1 MILRLLNVQGA
12 AGLAAAVALLGLL
25 IFQRLDAQ
33 HWHRESAR
41 LEDLYHDEQL
51 AFAKTTAAYREAV
64 DTARAQDRANAA
76 RVTAQQQM
84 INERTE
90 DDYEKR
96 LAAAR
101 LAADHLAADR
111 LRGNSAAGAADRGRG
126 GAAPVPVLPIA
137 SGSTAQAAGD
147 YGLPAAGP
155 EGNAA
160 LTATEQ
166 AIQLD
171 ELIKWVK
178 RQSAID
184 PNGSAERSS
193 R

>member
-1 MILRLLNVQGA
+1 MIFRLLNGQGI
-12 AGLAAAVALLGLL
+12 AGLTAALALVALLMV
-25 IFQRLDAQ
+25 QRLDAQ
-33 HWHRESAR
+33 HWHKESAR
-41 LEDLYHDEQL
+41 FEKLYQDEQL
-51 AFAKTTAAYREAV
+51 AFAKTTAAYREAS

-76 RVTAQQQM
+76 RVTAQQQK

-101 LAADHLAADR
+101 LAAARLAADR
-111 LRGNSAAGAADRGRG
+111 LRGNSAAGAADPGRG
-126 GAAPVPVLPIA
+126 GAAPVSGLPTGA
-137 SGSTAQAAGD
+137 GSTAQTAGD
-147 YGLPAAGP
+147 HGLPAAGP

-171 ELIKWVK
+171 ELIKWV
-178 RQSAID
+178 
-184 PNGSAERSS
+184 
-193 R
+193 

>member
-1 MILRLLNVQGA
+1 MIFRLLNGQGI
-12 AGLAAAVALLGLL
+12 AGLTAALALVALLMV
-25 IFQRLDAQ
+25 QRLDAQ
-33 HWHRESAR
+33 HWHKESAR
-41 LEDLYHDEQL
+41 FEKLYQDEQL
-51 AFAKTTAAYREAV
+51 AFAKTTAAYREAS

-76 RVTAQQQM
+76 RVTAQQQK

-90 DDYEKR
+90 DDYEER

-101 LAADHLAADR
+101 LAADR
-111 LRGNSAAGAADRGRG
+111 LRGNSAAGAADPGRG
-126 GAAPVPVLPIA
+126 GAAPVSDLPTA
-137 SGSTAQAAGD
+137 AGSTAQTAGD
-147 YGLPAAGP
+147 HGLPADGP

-178 RQSAID
+178 RQAAVD
-184 PNGSAERSS
+184 PNEAPENAS